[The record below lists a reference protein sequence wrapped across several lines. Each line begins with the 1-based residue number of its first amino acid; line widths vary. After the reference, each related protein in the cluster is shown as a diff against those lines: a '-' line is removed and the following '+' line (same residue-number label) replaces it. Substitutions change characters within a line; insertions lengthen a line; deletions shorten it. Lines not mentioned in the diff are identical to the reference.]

1 MSSHEKI
8 KITKMREEDKGR
20 VGERVG
26 MGR

>member
-20 VGERVG
+20 VGEGVG
-26 MGR
+26 VGR